1 MQFKQLRKVEIGRG
15 MAMSCDCPLAEDI
28 KTMALHLQVYVYA
41 MGASQLHET
50 VVGEVFVPSLV
61 PFATCQWPNFTQGQ
75 HVGTARC

>member
-1 MQFKQLRKVEIGRG
+1 ML
-15 MAMSCDCPLAEDI
+15 DPLAEDI

-61 PFATCQWPNFTQGQ
+61 PFATCQWPNFTKGQ
-75 HVGTARC
+75 HVVSTLSVRC